1 MSPDE
6 AAPPPGPPDDPALS
20 DDPALRDQSAEEAGL
35 AQAATDAGSA
45 SGAVGR
51 SRSLIGSPTGLLL
64 ALAGVVITIYGMRY
78 AAGILN
84 PILLALF
91 LTMGMSPMIQWLRR
105 KGLPP
110 WATLAVVLAIFVVV
124 VLLFLA
130 ITAGAL
136 TQLDDK
142 LPVYKANLEEM
153 MADVQAWF
161 ADRGIDISGL
171 TSGSLEPTSLVE
183 GGGKL
188 IKGAINALSSIGLMI
203 FIILFMVSEVFSFP
217 RKLTDKVKMPA
228 SFRRSLDNFSS
239 TTRSYL
245 FTKAWLSAIMTVVV
259 VLIYYAFGTDFAL
272 LWGLLF
278 FVMSFIPNIGFVLAV
293 IPPFFVTLLE
303 SGFWPA
309 FAVLMLV
316 IVANTIVDSVIS
328 PHIMGKSVGL
338 SSLMVFLSL
347 MVWGWALGGIG
358 ALIAVPMT
366 LMVKLLFFDSF
377 ETTRPISEFMA
388 SSPLEEHRKRKRE
401 KKAAAAVGAGGSG
414 EGD

>member
-1 MSPDE
+1 
-6 AAPPPGPPDDPALS
+6 
-20 DDPALRDQSAEEAGL
+20 
-35 AQAATDAGSA
+35 
-45 SGAVGR
+45 
-51 SRSLIGSPTGLLL
+51 
-64 ALAGVVITIYGMRY
+64 
-78 AAGILN
+78 
-84 PILLALF
+84 
-91 LTMGMSPMIQWLRR
+91 
-105 KGLPP
+105 
-110 WATLAVVLAIFVVV
+110 
-124 VLLFLA
+124 
-130 ITAGAL
+130 
-136 TQLDDK
+136 
-142 LPVYKANLEEM
+142 M
-153 MADVQAWF
+153 MADVEAWF
-161 ADRGIDISGL
+161 GEQGIDISGL
-171 TSGSLEPTSLVE
+171 TSGALEPASLVD

-188 IKGAINALSSIGLMI
+188 IKGAINALTNIGLMI

-228 SFRRSLDNFSS
+228 KFRRSLDNFSS

-293 IPPFFVTLLE
+293 IPPFFVTLLA

-316 IVANTIVDSVIS
+316 IVANTLVDSVIS

-366 LMVKLLFFDSF
+366 LMVKLLFFDSY
-377 ETTRPISEFMA
+377 ESTRPISEFMS

-401 KKAAAAVGAGGSG
+401 KKVAAAAGAGGSG